1 MFLPAQTMELSL
13 FYGYFDRPPSSEQCV
28 NAGAARSQQLRVS
41 SLHKAVTTK
50 PVTNNLEVIPQQEEL
65 VVRSNRNGHGSED
78 RVPDP
83 GDRLTLLRWHLD
95 RYDRLRASTA
105 SRASVVLSAGAIL
118 SAGNAVVLA
127 RLIDSPDSG
136 LSSATTLA
144 FGIGLLLSIGL
155 VVLSLTLATGVLVTP
170 KPSRDTF
177 MDARNLPAALV
188 FNPTDTVRELESYED
203 FRSSVESQS
212 YQAILAA
219 AQIELWIGIRQHRH
233 RYLRLR
239 AATRVLRWAAV
250 VFVVSL
256 TGFVIAMLSKSL

>member
-1 MFLPAQTMELSL
+1 M
-13 FYGYFDRPPSSEQCV
+13 
-28 NAGAARSQQLRVS
+28 
-41 SLHKAVTTK
+41 TTK

>member
-1 MFLPAQTMELSL
+1 M
-13 FYGYFDRPPSSEQCV
+13 
-28 NAGAARSQQLRVS
+28 
-41 SLHKAVTTK
+41 
-50 PVTNNLEVIPQQEEL
+50 
-65 VVRSNRNGHGSED
+65 RSNRHGHDSED
-78 RVPDP
+78 RVPAA
-83 GDRLTLLRWHLD
+83 GDRLVLLRWHLD

-127 RLIDSPDSG
+127 RLIDGPDSG
-136 LSSATTLA
+136 LAITTTLV
-144 FGIGLLLSIGL
+144 FGLGLLLSIGL
-155 VVLSLTLATGVLVTP
+155 VVLSLILATGVLVTP

-177 MDARNLPAALV
+177 ADARELPVALV
-188 FNPTDTVRELESYED
+188 FNPTDTVRELKTYDD
-203 FRSSVESQS
+203 FRSSVEGQS

-256 TGFVIAMLSKSL
+256 TGFVITMLSESLWT

>member
-1 MFLPAQTMELSL
+1 M
-13 FYGYFDRPPSSEQCV
+13 
-28 NAGAARSQQLRVS
+28 S

-144 FGIGLLLSIGL
+144 FGLGLLLSVGL